1 MQFSKAFRMLQKL
14 SVEDVP
20 ASVADFLVQLG
31 GPAVIKLD
39 GRDNRRCRFVV
50 TLLHG
55 NEPSGLKA
63 IHQLLREGFEPEVD
77 TYLAIVSVE
86 AALTE
91 PQFSHRYLPDQRDM
105 NRLFAPPYTD
115 AQAMLAA
122 ELLDIIR
129 RVGPEAVIDL
139 HNTSGDGPAFAVA
152 VEEQPIHMDIAILF
166 THRLIITDI
175 RLGALMESRDFNCPV
190 VTIECGG
197 AAQALSDTIARQGL
211 KRFMTEAELAR
222 PMLPDSEKLAERD
235 IYRHPVRVELKP
247 AGCLCYAEEPCPDM
261 DITLPLHLDR
271 RNFGIVGPDSPLA
284 WLNCQGINNL
294 RVVDASGHDVID
306 QYFVS
311 REGKLYPR
319 TFLKLFMVTT
329 NPSIAVSDCIFYA
342 VKEVDHTHLQT
353 TRMTLDSI
361 DSGARDYSDRK

>member
-1 MQFSKAFRMLQKL
+1 MQWGGTFRILQKL
-14 SVEDVP
+14 LAEDVP
-20 ASVADFLVQLG
+20 ASVTDFLVQLG

-39 GRDNRRCRFVV
+39 GRDSSRCRFLV

-63 IHQLLREGFEPEVD
+63 IHQLLCESFEPEVD

-105 NRLFAPPYTD
+105 NRLFAPPYSD

-152 VEEQPIHMDIAILF
+152 MEEQPIHMDIAILF

-175 RLGALMESRDFNCPV
+175 RLGALMESPGLGCPV

-211 KRFMTEAELAR
+211 KRFMTEADLSR
-222 PMLPDSEKLAERD
+222 PELPDSERLVERD
-235 IYRHPVRVELKP
+235 IYRHPVRLELKS
-247 AGCLCYAEEPCPDM
+247 GGRLCYAEEPCPGM

-284 WLNCQGINNL
+284 WLGPAGIQNL
-294 RVVDASGHDVID
+294 RVVDANGDDVID
-306 QYFVS
+306 DYLVS
-311 REGKLYPR
+311 WESKLYPR
-319 TFLKLFMVTT
+319 TFLKLFMATT

-342 VKEVDHTHLQT
+342 VKEVDHTHLPAT
-353 TRMTLDSI
+353 
-361 DSGARDYSDRK
+361 

>member
-1 MQFSKAFRMLQKL
+1 
-14 SVEDVP
+14 
-20 ASVADFLVQLG
+20 
-31 GPAVIKLD
+31 
-39 GRDNRRCRFVV
+39 
-50 TLLHG
+50 
-55 NEPSGLKA
+55 
-63 IHQLLREGFEPEVD
+63 
-77 TYLAIVSVE
+77 
-86 AALTE
+86 
-91 PQFSHRYLPDQRDM
+91 
-105 NRLFAPPYTD
+105 
-115 AQAMLAA
+115 MLAA

-129 RVGPEAVIDL
+129 RVRPEAVIDL

-175 RLGALMESRDFNCPV
+175 RLGALMESRDLNCPV

-211 KRFMTEAELAR
+211 KRFMMEAELAR

-235 IYRHPVRVELKP
+235 IYRHPVRMELKP
-247 AGCLCYAEEPCPDM
+247 TGRLCYAEEPCPDM

-284 WLNCQGINNL
+284 WLNKQGIESL
-294 RVVDASGHDVID
+294 RVVDASGRDVID

-311 REGKLYPR
+311 RDGKLYPR
-319 TFLKLFMVTT
+319 IFLKLFMVTT
-329 NPSIAVSDCIFYA
+329 NPLIAVSDCIFYA

-353 TRMTLDSI
+353 TLM
-361 DSGARDYSDRK
+361 A